1 MKRIMMLALAAAVT
15 LTSAGAL
22 HAQGKGKDKD
32 KDRGHDKGRTE
43 VMRHPNNGRRVGP
56 SPYGPGRR
64 VGPWGAGGVLER
76 RVELRL
82 TNPQITRLNAI
93 QRRWDDRNR
102 LLLPRVTPEGLGR
115 TDADRDAYY
124 RSHPDARE
132 ADEAL
137 RKNREAERK
146 EVDAV
151 LTTSQ
156 RSKYWKE

>member
-151 LTTSQ
+151 LTASQ

>member
-22 HAQGKGKDKD
+22 HAQGKD
-32 KDRGHDKGRTE
+32 KDRDRGHEKGRTE
-43 VMRHPNNGRRVGP
+43 VTRHPNQGRRVGP

-64 VGPWGAGGVLER
+64 VGPWGARGVLDR
-76 RVELRL
+76 RIELRL
-82 TNPQITRLNAI
+82 SNPQITRLNAI

-115 TDADRDAYY
+115 TQADRDAYY
-124 RSHPDARE
+124 RSHPEARE

-137 RKNREAERK
+137 RRNREAERK
-146 EVDAV
+146 EVNAV
-151 LTTSQ
+151 LTAGQ
-156 RSKYWKE
+156 RSKVGKD

>member
-22 HAQGKGKDKD
+22 HAQGKDKDKD
-32 KDRGHDKGRTE
+32 RDRGHDKGRTE

-102 LLLPRVTPEGLGR
+102 LLLPRVTPEGMGR

-124 RSHPDARE
+124 RSHPYARE

>member
-102 LLLPRVTPEGLGR
+102 LLLPRVTPEGMGR

>member
-1 MKRIMMLALAAAVT
+1 MARPTVTAHTGQFIPETDIPDSHYHTHQRSRTMKRIMMLALAAAVT

-32 KDRGHDKGRTE
+32 KDRAHDKGRTE

-93 QRRWDDRNR
+93 QRRWDD
-102 LLLPRVTPEGLGR
+102 
-115 TDADRDAYY
+115 
-124 RSHPDARE
+124 
-132 ADEAL
+132 
-137 RKNREAERK
+137 
-146 EVDAV
+146 
-151 LTTSQ
+151 
-156 RSKYWKE
+156 

>member
-22 HAQGKGKDKD
+22 HAQGKD
-32 KDRGHDKGRTE
+32 KDRDRDRGHEKGRTQ
-43 VMRHPNNGRRVGP
+43 VTRHPNQGRRVGP

-64 VGPWGAGGVLER
+64 VGPWGARGVLDR
-76 RVELRL
+76 RIELRL

-115 TDADRDAYY
+115 TEADRDAYY
-124 RSHPDARE
+124 RSHPEARE

-151 LTTSQ
+151 LTANQ
-156 RSKYWKE
+156 RSKFWKE